1 MQRNPIWTAKKPPR
15 KNSRRVPPALSIAEV
30 EAIRAAM
37 KQPDATLISVLAY
50 AGLRPGEALALKWG
64 DIREDTIR
72 VWRALS
78 FGEEKST
85 KTGRSRMVPMLPAL
99 GWDLAA

>member
-37 KQPDATLISVLAY
+37 KQPDATLISLLAY
-50 AGLRPGEALALKWG
+50 AGLRPGEALALKWVISG
-64 DIREDTIR
+64 RTSSASRAPSASAKRKARRPADREWCR
-72 VWRALS
+72 C
-78 FGEEKST
+78 FQ
-85 KTGRSRMVPMLPAL
+85 P
-99 GWDLAA
+99 